1 MLIEHQ
7 PNYDRL
13 KDIFLHSPEELL
25 FRHIREPW
33 HDDKADLRELLI
45 ATTAMLVA
53 HDTQTDKGTKFS
65 ECMDAIRTLFVD
77 LEQSGSVVIFEVP
90 YPNPNQT
97 TMAKAPPEDV
107 SSEVPDPNRMAMI
120 IAPPEDVPAVEKVIR
135 MFEGNNTNEPIEIN
149 NTIIHFHID
158 TFPISPNPKAL
169 ATTIASFDPTTELL
183 YGNGT
188 SDVKG
193 HASLASMLSR
203 LCQMNEIKSPVFVI
217 TSDEEKGGNLGG
229 LQLLRSMKS
238 RKMIIDWE
246 PCDPGTYSDGILP
259 SIPVGLLALSELS
272 YPMLQTLQHLLLNSF
287 TKNDCDPTVSVRD
300 DQVLLNLSTHHLFY
314 PGSPHTPEKLAHAL
328 LEIAYNAGIPFN
340 EENCTYWLSDPC
352 SSTISS
358 KKRKLISGALRKHFP
373 CQPSKQTLSH
383 RSSSKGGHFVWW
395 DRQTTYTGDISTLAF
410 CAHPNCYDV
419 IALGADESG
428 SGRHTKNEAVNV
440 NQLDSLLYTTFDIHK
455 GLILNC

>member
-1 MLIEHQ
+1 MLTEHQ

-13 KDIFLHSPEELL
+13 EDIFLHSPEELL

-33 HDDKADLRELLI
+33 HDDKAVLRELMT

-53 HDTQTDKGTKFS
+53 HDTQTDKGTEFV
-65 ECMDAIRTLFVD
+65 ECMAAIRTLFAD

-90 YPNPNQT
+90 Y
-97 TMAKAPPEDV
+97 
-107 SSEVPDPNRMAMI
+107 PDPNRMAMI
-120 IAPPEDVPAVEKVIR
+120 IAPPEDVPAVEEVIR

-217 TSDEEKGGNLGG
+217 TSDEETGGNLGG

-246 PCDPGTYSDGILP
+246 PIANNPGTHAKEIIP
-259 SIPVGLLALSELS
+259 SINIGLFLLDEPSHTVLNK
-272 YPMLQTLQHLLLNSF
+272 LQKSLENFF
-287 TKNDCDPTVSVRD
+287 TKEHCYPKVSIQDR
-300 DQVLLNLSTHHLFY
+300 QVLLNISTHHLL
-314 PGSPHTPEKLAHAL
+314 PPNGSHSENQLVDEL
-328 LEIAYNAGIPFN
+328 LRIAYNAGLNFDQGKGY
-340 EENCTYWLSDPC
+340 TYWQLGHRT
-352 SSTISS
+352 STISDAKS
-358 KKRKLISGALRKHFP
+358 KIIVSALQKHFP
-373 CQPSKQTLSH
+373 WEPTSPSITNLST
-383 RSSSKGGHFVWW
+383 SKVGWKGRW
-395 DRQTTYTGDISTLAF
+395 DRTAKLVGFIDTLAF
-410 CAHPNCYDV
+410 LAFPESTN
-419 IALGADESG
+419 IAILGTNESG
-428 SGRHTKNEAVNV
+428 SGRHTENEAVNV
-440 NQLDSLLYTTFDIHK
+440 NQLASLLYTTFDIHR